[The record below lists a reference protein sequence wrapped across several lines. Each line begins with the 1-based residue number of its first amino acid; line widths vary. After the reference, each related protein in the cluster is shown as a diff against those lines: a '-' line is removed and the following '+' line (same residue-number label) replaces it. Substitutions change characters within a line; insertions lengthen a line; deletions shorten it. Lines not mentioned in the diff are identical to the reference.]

1 MSEMSE
7 PGGPSPLG
15 LDPVRLSDSERDEGV
30 RRLERA
36 CVEGRLTLGEFG
48 ARVEIALA
56 ARTHGDLAPLLAD
69 LPPVAAAAP
78 TAGVQPAP
86 TAGVQPALT
95 PGRARFSMSI
105 LGGHYRHGRWSLP
118 SHLVHVAL
126 LAGIS
131 YDLSEA
137 ELCGPRSALTV
148 VSLLGGVRLR
158 VPEAVRVEVDGF
170 SFLGGRQVD
179 DGAFLPPPDAPL
191 VHLRVISI
199 LGGVHVT
206 RGGRSVTHPWDFGH
220 RRIPSD

>member
-1 MSEMSE
+1 MRRLAAMSEMAE
-7 PGGPSPLG
+7 AGGPSPLG
-15 LDPVRLSDSERDEGV
+15 LDPVRLADSERDEGV

-69 LPPVAAAAP
+69 LPPVAPA
-78 TAGVQPAP
+78 AP

-95 PGRARFSMSI
+95 PGRTRFSMSI

-118 SHLVHVAL
+118 SHLVHVAV
-126 LAGIS
+126 LAGMS
-131 YDLSEA
+131 YDLFEA

-199 LGGVHVT
+199 LGGVHVI

>member
-1 MSEMSE
+1 MRRVAAVSEMSE
-7 PGGPSPLG
+7 PGGPSPPG
-15 LDPVRLSDSERDEGV
+15 FDPVRLSDSERDEGV

-48 ARVEIALA
+48 ARVETALA

-69 LPPVAAAAP
+69 LPPVAPA
-78 TAGVQPAP
+78 AP

-95 PGRARFSMSI
+95 QGRTRFSISI
-105 LGGHYRHGRWSLP
+105 LGGHHRHGRWSLP
-118 SHLVHVAL
+118 AHLVHVAI
-126 LAGIS
+126 LAGTS

-148 VSLLGGVRLR
+148 ISLLGGMRLR

-170 SFLGGRQVD
+170 SFLGGRHVD
-179 DGAFLPPPDAPL
+179 DGAFPPPPDAPL
-191 VHLRVISI
+191 VHFRVISI
-199 LGGVHVT
+199 LGGLHVT
-206 RGGRSVTHPWDFGH
+206 RGSRSVTYPWDFRH